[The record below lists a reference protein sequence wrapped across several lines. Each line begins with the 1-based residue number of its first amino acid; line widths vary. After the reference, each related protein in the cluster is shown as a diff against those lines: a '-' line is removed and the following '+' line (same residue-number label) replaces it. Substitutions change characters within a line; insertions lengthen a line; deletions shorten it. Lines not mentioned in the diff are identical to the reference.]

1 MPELV
6 WGVLMGLGVWVLVGI
21 PARPGIVSR
30 IAPHLRDVSPIAR
43 QESRLQ
49 GVFDVLVALAPHP
62 IAATKSWWR
71 SRPTATRRLV
81 DEEIATFLDRASVS
95 LAAGVS
101 VHSMWE
107 RLGRN
112 PVGILGA
119 EAATISREVSA
130 GASLGDAYRGSD
142 TRLSHEGWSRF
153 LGQLSS
159 ARRHGTPIADI
170 VRGIAVEERSAAGRR
185 LIEMA
190 SARETVMLLPLVF
203 VILPMTVLVAVFP
216 GIVALGSLPV

>member
-62 IAATKSWWR
+62 IAATRSWWR

-112 PVGILGA
+112 SVGILGA
-119 EAATISREVSA
+119 EAATISRELSA
-130 GASLGDAYRGSD
+130 GVSLNDAYRGSD
-142 TRLSHEGWSRF
+142 GRLSHEGWSRF
-153 LGQLSS
+153 LAQLSS

>member
-6 WGVLMGLGVWVLVGI
+6 WGVLMGIGAWVLAGI
-21 PARPGIVSR
+21 PPRTGIAAR
-30 IAPHLRDVSPIAR
+30 IAPYLRDVSPSARSEAREGGVIALIT
-43 QESRLQ
+43 S
-49 GVFDVLVALAPHP
+49 LAPHP
-62 IAATKSWWR
+62 IATARVWWNKR
-71 SRPTATRRLV
+71 SSATRKRV
-81 DEEIATFLDRASVS
+81 DEEIATFLDRASIV

-101 VHSMWE
+101 VHAMWE

-112 PVGILGA
+112 STGILGA
-119 EAATISREVSA
+119 EAAVISREASTGVS
-130 GASLGDAYRGSD
+130 LDDAYARSA
-142 TRLSHEGWSRF
+142 TRLSHDGWSRF
-153 LGQLSS
+153 LGQVS
-159 ARRHGTPIADI
+159 ASRRHGTPIADI
-170 VRGIAVEERSAAGRR
+170 VRGIAVEERAAAGRR